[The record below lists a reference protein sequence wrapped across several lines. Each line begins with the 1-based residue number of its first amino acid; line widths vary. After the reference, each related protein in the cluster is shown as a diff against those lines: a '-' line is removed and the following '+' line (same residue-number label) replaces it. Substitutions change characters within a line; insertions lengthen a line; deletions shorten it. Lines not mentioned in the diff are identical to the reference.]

1 MRIQDIKDRETR
13 ELAIQRRYEQGR
25 GYKELLCDAFIWDAT
40 PERAE
45 FWLKVNR
52 EGAKKETNEDILLD
66 TIEQYK
72 NIVKTLERRI
82 EKLTEFNNSL
92 INML

>member
-1 MRIQDIKDRETR
+1 MRIEDIKDRETR

-40 PERAE
+40 PERAD

-52 EGAKKETNEDILLD
+52 GGETNDEILLD

-72 NIVKTLERRI
+72 KIVKTLERRI
-82 EKLTEFNNSL
+82 TQLTEFNNSL

>member
-1 MRIQDIKDRETR
+1 MRIQDIKDREVR
-13 ELAIQRRYEQGR
+13 ELAIQRRYESDR
-25 GYKELLCDAFIWDAT
+25 PYKELLCDAFIWDAT

-52 EGAKKETNEDILLD
+52 EGAKKETSEEILLD
-66 TIEQYK
+66 TIGKYK
-72 NIVKTLERRI
+72 DVVEVLEARI
-82 EKLTEFNNSL
+82 KQLTEFNNSL

>member
-40 PERAE
+40 PERAD
-45 FWLKVNR
+45 FWESVNR
-52 EGAKKETNEDILLD
+52 GGDTTEEILLD

-72 NIVKTLERRI
+72 KIVKTLERRI
-82 EKLTEFNNSL
+82 TQLTEFNNSL

>member
-13 ELAIQRRYEQGR
+13 ELAIQRRYESGR
-25 GYKELLCDAFIWDAT
+25 PYKELLCDAFIWDAT

-45 FWLKVNR
+45 FWIKVNR
-52 EGAKKETNEDILLD
+52 GETKIETNEEILLD

-72 NIVKTLERRI
+72 KIVKTLEGRI
-82 EKLTEFNNSL
+82 KQLTEFNDSL

>member
-1 MRIQDIKDRETR
+1 MRIQDIEDRETR

-40 PERAE
+40 PERAD

-52 EGAKKETNEDILLD
+52 EGAKKETNEDYRDGVIKSLKDVIIELD
-66 TIEQYK
+66 S
-72 NIVKTLERRI
+72 RI
-82 EKLTEFNNSL
+82 KQLTEFNNSL

>member
-40 PERAE
+40 PERAD
-45 FWLKVNR
+45 FWLKVNQ
-52 EGAKKETNEDILLD
+52 EGAKKEADEERLLS
-66 TIEQYK
+66 TIGNLKDVIE
-72 NIVKTLERRI
+72 VLEGRI
-82 EKLTEFNNSL
+82 AKLTEFNDLL

>member
-52 EGAKKETNEDILLD
+52 EGAKKETSEEILLD
-66 TIEQYK
+66 TIGKYK
-72 NIVKTLERRI
+72 EVIATLESRI